1 MLKTTFYKS
10 KTTFYKQI
18 FVLPVLVLLAGCQSK
33 SEKTAAVDAQ
43 ILTRAAEKAASSPQ
57 EKARLAAWKTA
68 TTLPPALSPTAVD
81 LAAGVKQLLPAQGY
95 LELVSATP
103 QKVEPALVRLPG
115 LWASLKP
122 NYPQVAPGYRISFEA
137 VVKWKLTGYRPG
149 ERVPATVALYSP
161 NGRDSLAGW
170 QVAGVNPNV
179 PGAERYTIR
188 QIRPGEPVTV
198 RGTLYSFAGQAP
210 AKNPLLVVYP
220 YRHANSLPDARQM
233 VTLPVRP

>member
-10 KTTFYKQI
+10 KTTFYKLH
-18 FVLPVLVLLAGCQSK
+18 FATVAFAPLASCQSK
-33 SEKTAAVDAQ
+33 TEKAAEVDTQ
-43 ILTRAAEKAASSPQ
+43 ILTKAAEKVASSPQ

-68 TTLPPALSPTAVD
+68 TTLPPALSSAAVD
-81 LAAGVKQLLPAQGY
+81 LTAGIKQLLPAQGY

-122 NYPQVAPGYRISFEA
+122 NYPQVAPGYRIPFEA
-137 VVKWKLTGYRPG
+137 VLRWKPTGYRPG
-149 ERVPATVALYSP
+149 ERVPATITLYSP

-170 QVAGVNPNV
+170 QVAGTNPNV
-179 PGAERYTIR
+179 PGAERYAISE
-188 QIRPGEPVTV
+188 IKPGEPVTV
-198 RGTLYSFAGQAP
+198 RGTLYTFAGKDP
-210 AKNPLLVVYP
+210 ANHPLLVVYP
-220 YRHANSLPDARQM
+220 YRHANALPDARQL